1 MADVTLNRGNTVFN
15 QRKKKKID
23 ICLLNQGGIRST
35 LPKGNV
41 TSRTAFKIMPFENSL
56 VVVALRRTN

>member
-1 MADVTLNRGNTVFN
+1 MGNTVFN
-15 QRKKKKID
+15 QREKKID

-56 VVVALRRTN
+56 VVVAKENKLMKL

>member
-15 QRKKKKID
+15 KREKKKID

-35 LPKGNV
+35 LPKGKRAELL
-41 TSRTAFKIMPFENSL
+41 SKSCL
-56 VVVALRRTN
+56 